1 MRVMGDIAI
10 NSGGYGASYALRS
23 GVGVG
28 ATPEVVRTETV
39 PARADPAKGLT
50 SPVGVV
56 DPASGVYVLQFRDSK
71 TGEVEV
77 QYPSAKVV
85 SAYKQGLIQNTS
97 TPTTPVRTSSPGG
110 DTTGVA
116 SSLGGDGSSS
126 GLVGGPVGGASQ
138 TGAGGDS
145 AVSAA
150 GPLGAA
156 AGVSTAGTPTTG
168 VSSVAVASFTPT
180 DTTA

>member
-1 MRVMGDIAI
+1 M
-10 NSGGYGASYALRS
+10 
-23 GVGVG
+23 
-28 ATPEVVRTETV
+28 
-39 PARADPAKGLT
+39 RADPAKGLT

-85 SAYKQGLIQNTS
+85 NAYRQGLIQDTS

-110 DTTGVA
+110 DVAGVA
-116 SSLGGDGSSS
+116 PSGGGGSSS
-126 GLVGGPVGGASQ
+126 GPVSGPVGGALQ
-138 TGAGGDS
+138 AGGDGGS
-145 AVSAA
+145 AVSATEASTA
-150 GPLGAA
+150 GTSVV
-156 AGVSTAGTPTTG
+156 GVSTAVAPTTG
-168 VSSVAVASFTPT
+168 DGGVAVTGFTPT